1 MTDAWGTLHIEV
13 LDDEMISDIA
23 IASPANGGT
32 ATESDKSNQD
42 RYNRLC
48 AEPLAV
54 K

>member
-1 MTDAWGTLHIEV
+1 MTQAEFYGRALS
-13 LDDEMISDIA
+13 ISDMA

-42 RYNRLC
+42 RYDRLC